1 MTPMTDAEIDAL
13 NTAYENLMDSDQ
25 SLSSHIGIA
34 RTAARFG
41 LEEVR
46 RDDTSGA
53 LYRNAAGRYC
63 YGWEGG
69 GFDDQ
74 IGE

>member
-1 MTPMTDAEIDAL
+1 MTPMTPAEIAAL
-13 NTAYENLMDSDQ
+13 NAAYETLIAANED
-25 SLSSHIGIA
+25 LSPHLAVA
-34 RTAARFG
+34 RTAARFD
-41 LEEVR
+41 LTEVR

-53 LYRNAAGRYC
+53 LYVNAAERYA
-63 YGWEGG
+63 YGWESG